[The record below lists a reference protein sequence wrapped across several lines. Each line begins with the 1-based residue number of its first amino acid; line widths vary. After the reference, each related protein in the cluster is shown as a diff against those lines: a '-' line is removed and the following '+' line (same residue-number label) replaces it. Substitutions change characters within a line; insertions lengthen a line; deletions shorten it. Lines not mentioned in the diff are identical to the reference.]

1 MTRAEIRAIKLV
13 EGGMSQRKAAKL
25 LGVDES
31 TVQADVGGNR
41 QKLPAR
47 TGTKLRQVG

>member
-31 TVQADVGGNR
+31 TS
-41 QKLPAR
+41 KLTWGETAKSFRPAR
-47 TGTKLRQVG
+47 AQS